1 MLVCEPQEDV
11 RSLLQLVVRRL
22 GHEPISYA
30 DGGSHGEVDVA
41 IVEPGDPEALR
52 VASGLH
58 AAGVPLVFTS
68 IFPAEDRAL
77 ELEPAAYLV
86 KPFALSA
93 LEQALRDALALPSP
107 S

>member
-22 GHEPISYA
+22 GHEPVSYA
-30 DGGSHGEVDVA
+30 DGAAYDDVQVA
-41 IVEPGDPEALR
+41 IVEPGDPEAVR
-52 VASGLH
+52 VASRLH
-58 AAGVPLVFTS
+58 VAGVPLVFVS
-68 IFPAEDRAL
+68 IFPAEVHAL
-77 ELEPAAYLV
+77 DLEPAAYLV